1 MAGGYGKK
9 SMDRTLKMLD
19 PGQFMLILTLIIV
32 IILIIMFPTAV
43 LIVAILGLLFS
54 IIVIISKDMKMIRSL
69 RSGDSSDSDSSDSDS
84 SSESD
89 DEDTIRKR
97 KSRST
102 PKKDKFYGYE
112 GFVNAPGTGAAPGIG
127 TAPGAGAAPGTDNRV
142 AIDSE
147 VDRLI
152 EELNHNVPAKMQKD
166 LLPDLQYTAKE
177 LDSGVINYPGS
188 IMLDADSQWPANAAG
203 SRDRTRLDE
212 AAAPAGNVYNY
223 GRTAAEPTP
232 EVCFDGEA
240 NDEEIDADEQ
250 NTYQVRSRNDE
261 VRVVAGTMQR
271 QRNVDRYLR
280 EEVEEAEDREWWGR
294 DEL

>member
-1 MAGGYGKK
+1 
-9 SMDRTLKMLD
+9 MDRTLKMLD

-69 RSGDSSDSDSSDSDS
+69 RSGDSSSDSSSDSDS
-84 SSESD
+84 DSSSDSESD

-102 PKKDKFYGYE
+102 PKKNKFYGYE
-112 GFVNAPGTGAAPGIG
+112 GFVNAPGIGAAPG
-127 TAPGAGAAPGTDNRV
+127 TAPGIGAAPGTDNRV

-177 LDSGVINYPGS
+177 RDSGVINYPGS

-212 AAAPAGNVYNY
+212 VAAPAGNVYNY

-294 DEL
+294 EEL

>member
-112 GFVNAPGTGAAPGIG
+112 GFVNAPGTAPGI
-127 TAPGAGAAPGTDNRV
+127 GAAPGTDNRV